1 MKKQILV
8 IDDKPEISRII
19 KMFLGNEYNV
29 IAKENGLDAFEW
41 LKNGNIPDSIISDIQ
56 MPELDGFEFVKQL
69 KFSGSFNNIPIIMLS
84 SIEESNQRIEMYKL
98 GVDDYMIKPFNP
110 EELQVRLSNVLNRYN
125 K

>member
-19 KMFLGNEYNV
+19 KMFLGNEYSV
-29 IAKENGLDAFEW
+29 ISKNNGLDAFEW
-41 LKNGNIPDSIISDIQ
+41 LRSGNMPDSIISDIQ

-69 KFSGSFNNIPIIMLS
+69 KISGSYNNIPIIMLS
-84 SIEESNQRIEMYKL
+84 SIEESNQRIALYKL

-110 EELQVRLSNVLNRYN
+110 EELQVRLSNVLNRC
-125 K
+125 KK